1 MEATGGIKRH
11 LQIVTCLGALVV
23 KMITMIMVTG
33 GNDNDDAMVI
43 CKLSR
48 VLVERGDGDNDDN
61 DYDDDNGCPA
71 HSHLSCHASA
81 ENFPT

>member
-1 MEATGGIKRH
+1 MESNVICK
-11 LQIVTCLGALVV
+11 LSPVLVHCAV
-23 KMITMIMVTG
+23 KMKTMIMVTG
-33 GNDNDDAMVI
+33 GNDNNDAMVI

-48 VLVERGDGDNDDN
+48 VLVERGHGDNDDN

>member
-1 MEATGGIKRH
+1 
-11 LQIVTCLGALVV
+11 
-23 KMITMIMVTG
+23 MITMITVTG
-33 GNDNDDAMVI
+33 GNGDNDDDNDAMVI

-48 VLVERGDGDNDDN
+48 VLVDGADGDNDDN

-81 ENFPT
+81 EKIPP